1 MSERITQ
8 QQAADILG
16 CHVSLIGK
24 LVARGDLTPRGREGR
39 ASFDRDQVIGLRG
52 LREQR
57 ERDRKARR
65 RRPRVGRMEPP
76 DDGQVWLSTAQVA
89 ELLGVSVVA
98 VNKRC
103 RCGRLPYVEK
113 AGRRWIRLDL
123 LEQVERARAA
133 QERRSPV

>member
-1 MSERITQ
+1 MGCVGCASRGNAT
-8 QQAADILG
+8 ALSGRVHVLADL
-16 CHVSLIGK
+16 
-24 LVARGDLTPRGREGR
+24 
-39 ASFDRDQVIGLRG
+39 
-52 LREQR
+52 
-57 ERDRKARR
+57 
-65 RRPRVGRMEPP
+65 EPP
-76 DDGQVWLSTAQVA
+76 DSVHMWLTTAQAA

-103 RCGRLPYVEK
+103 RRERLPYVEK